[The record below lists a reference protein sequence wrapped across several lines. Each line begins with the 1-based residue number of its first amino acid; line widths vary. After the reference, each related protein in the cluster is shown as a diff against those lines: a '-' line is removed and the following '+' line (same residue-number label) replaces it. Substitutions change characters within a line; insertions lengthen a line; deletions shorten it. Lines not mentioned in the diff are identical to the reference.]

1 MLVTLRTADIPDGW
15 RHRLDLILIRVL
27 FEPPTQVGG
36 LITNSPLSPLAET
49 NPTAGAIGS
58 NYSLL
63 NNGNEKRKRGH
74 EGPSFTNWT
83 NCAIHLANL
92 ISIEA
97 PAATVTL
104 LLASGDRYFG
114 LIPFKK
120 ALALAFSAVGA
131 MLKT

>member
-1 MLVTLRTADIPDGW
+1 M
-15 RHRLDLILIRVL
+15 L

-49 NPTAGAIGS
+49 NPTACAIGSNDLFS

-104 LLASGDRYFG
+104 LLASGDRSFG

-120 ALALAFSAVGA
+120 ALALAFSAMGA